1 MFKLSKVVAPFLAA
15 GFVFSLGSNV
25 FAAEVNDEAPTINWE
40 ETWDSIDSEGE
51 PASVADFGS
60 KSTGGISTYSWG
72 DLAKGSTK
80 LSPPTSGKV
89 TSTGKTTGKILTTTV
104 SATTSLRMSGMSYI
118 TGPKKIALG
127 KFTAT
132 SEVSTNDPKGNQG
145 YEGLTIHTAT
155 NSGVLYESKTYDSN
169 IY

>member
-1 MFKLSKVVAPFLAA
+1 MLKFKKVVMPFLAA

-25 FAAEVNDEAPTINWE
+25 FAAEVNDETPTINWE
-40 ETWDSIDSEGE
+40 EVWNSVDLEGE
-51 PASVADFGS
+51 PASVIDFGS

-89 TSTGKTTGKILTTTV
+89 KSTGKTTGKILTTTV
-104 SATTSLRMSGMSYI
+104 SATTSLRISGMSYI

-127 KFTAT
+127 KLTAT
-132 SEVSTNDPKGNQG
+132 SEVSTKDSSGNQA
-145 YEGLTIHTAT
+145 YEGLTLHTAT
-155 NSGVLYESKTYDSN
+155 DSGVLYESETYDSN